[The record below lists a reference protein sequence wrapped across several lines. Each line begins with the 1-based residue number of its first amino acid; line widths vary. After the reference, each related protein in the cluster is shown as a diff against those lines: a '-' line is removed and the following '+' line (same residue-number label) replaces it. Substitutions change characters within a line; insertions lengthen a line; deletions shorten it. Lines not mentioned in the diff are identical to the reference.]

1 MLCFR
6 LVLLQEVTAAWCR
19 YVSCLAFPTWFC
31 FTFVH
36 TGFHHKCLR
45 LCVLDE
51 AQFQCIILPRR
62 CMIPCRTEWRTALEA
77 RQRSED
83 SHPSAV
89 FVSQFFGTSHQPWV
103 PSVSGSTLQES
114 NLKFS
119 CHWKLASSDSPDRP
133 PWIWMDMIWWYGPQ
147 SWRLPTSKLLWSRAT
162 VSTAFNSTQLV
173 TSYRSK
179 YTRWVGFVSPSCG
192 DAMTETWPNKPPN
205 CGSEDSFVAW
215 IMAGPESPKRQVLRT
230 SAQRFRTKLSPMVVL
245 RQTTSLRRMNHMTT
259 LLRGMMSGSNVTWRN
274 SHRLLKPCIYGQ
286 VLQWRICILE
296 NPAHQTCR
304 STKARCPDRNIW
316 PSWVSRF
323 LKYMRRPA
331 LWLLK
336 RQELRGNSTGWMKFE
351 ANFRSCRCFIH
362 QSD

>member
-1 MLCFR
+1 MRHSFSASFC
-6 LVLLQEVTAAWCR
+6 QEDAW
-19 YVSCLAFPTWFC
+19 FPAGLSEGLPWKQ
-31 FTFVH
+31 
-36 TGFHHKCLR
+36 GNGQRILIR
-45 LCVLDE
+45 LCSSL
-51 AQFQCIILPRR
+51 
-62 CMIPCRTEWRTALEA
+62 
-77 RQRSED
+77 
-83 SHPSAV
+83 
-89 FVSQFFGTSHQPWV
+89 FVSQFWMAQVISHECAPLLKI
-103 PSVSGSTLQES
+103 PLTFVSKLTFV
-114 NLKFS
+114 NCCFS
-119 CHWKLASSDSPDRP
+119 CHWKLASSDSPDRS
-133 PWIWMDMIWWYGPQ
+133 WQTTLDLMIWSPELKTPHIQITLIQGDC
-147 SWRLPTSKLLWSRAT
+147 
-162 VSTAFNSTQLV
+162 FNSTQLV

-179 YTRWVGFVSPSCG
+179 YTQWVGFVSPSCG

-215 IMAGPESPKRQVLRT
+215 IMAGPESPESPERQVLRT

-274 SHRLLKPCIYGQ
+274 SHRLWKPCIYGQ

-304 STKARCPDRNIW
+304 STRARCPDRNIW